1 MGFIGMAIGIIQE
14 GYGII
19 TGDDEL
25 VKKGCKRTLISCG
38 TTLVGDWIGISD
50 TIDAFSGLSELT
62 EV

>member
-1 MGFIGMAIGIIQE
+1 MVIGLTQEGIGIV
-14 GYGII
+14 
-19 TGDDEL
+19 TGDDEM

-50 TIDAFSGLSELT
+50 TIDAVSGLSDLT